1 MVTQSV
7 GPMKISDRAKRKEQ
21 KGKHPKMYPLELYP
35 GQSRVLGL
43 AGLVMMMTV
52 MMMTVMMMTVMMMM
66 NNGRQEG
73 RWSPVGPCVN

>member
-7 GPMKISDRAKRKEQ
+7 GPVKISDRAERKEQ

-52 MMMTVMMMTVMMMM
+52 MMMTVMMMM